1 MKELVKVKLHGKL
14 GEAVGQKEWE
24 LEVSSV
30 AEAIHAINVQTGE
43 KIRSHFLDG
52 ANLYTKYQVIADG
65 KNCPFL
71 GDFKHNDLTIKKKN
85 LKEIDIV
92 PLIEGSDLENPW
104 WAIGLGIVG
113 LSLATTQW
121 GVMASLTILT
131 QGLSNLLAKPPPPP
145 ENRQITNPSSD
156 PAQLAN
162 SYLFSG
168 PANVINEGGPVPL
181 GYGRLMV
188 GSQVILASY
197 DVKHLLTKD
206 AGYVA

>member
-1 MKELVKVKLHGKL
+1 M
-14 GEAVGQKEWE
+14 
-24 LEVSSV
+24 
-30 AEAIHAINVQTGE
+30 
-43 KIRSHFLDG
+43 
-52 ANLYTKYQVIADG
+52 
-65 KNCPFL
+65 
-71 GDFKHNDLTIKKKN
+71 
-85 LKEIDIV
+85 
-92 PLIEGSDLENPW
+92 ENPW
-104 WAIGLGIVG
+104 WAIGLGMIGV
-113 LSLATTQW
+113 SLATTQW
-121 GVMASLTILT
+121 GIMASLTILT
-131 QGLSNLLAKPPPPP
+131 QGLSNLLSKPPEAP

-162 SYLFSG
+162 SYLFAG